1 MENNIIM
8 KSINEFKAGNKIKG
22 FVGKL
27 FEARQVAHSAHLQ
40 TKSYSEHKAL
50 GHFYEGLLDL
60 ADSFIETYQGQ
71 YGIVTGYDS
80 LSVKVPDS
88 IEKYLEDFAGEV
100 KSARKNLDEDD
111 THLQNMLD
119 EVLGLIYSTLYKVKY
134 LK

>member
-1 MENNIIM
+1 M

-27 FEARQVAHSAHLQ
+27 FEARQVTHSAHLQ

-60 ADSFIETYQGQ
+60 SDSFIETYQGQ